1 MSKDMARRAQP
12 TVFKFLSPH
21 VFNTYEGARTMNC
34 EDRYQHTNE
43 RFSSRFQVPQFQ
55 MTPPGLP
62 ACRSIPKGY
71 LDPDLYWHRKGMM
84 LPITHETLFSTP
96 QITNVC
102 RKAFSPLSSICEGTF
117 SFGLVAS
124 SAQIRL
130 RFVLLRCAPNR
141 TVLPKTFPLV
151 LSPWPYI
158 ILEQGWDHADAIFI
172 RRLPDYRD

>member
-1 MSKDMARRAQP
+1 MARRAQS

-21 VFNTYEGARTMNC
+21 VFNTYEGARPMNC

-43 RFSSRFQVPQFQ
+43 RFPREFKFRNSKRRLRVLLPI
-55 MTPPGLP
+55 P
-62 ACRSIPKGY
+62 ACRSTPKGH
-71 LDPDLYWHRKGMM
+71 LGPDLCWHRKGEM
-84 LPITHETLFSTP
+84 LVPIAHETLFSTP

-117 SFGLVAS
+117 SFGLVAC

-141 TVLPKTFPLV
+141 AVLRKTFPLV
-151 LSPWPYI
+151 FSPLPYI
-158 ILEQGWDHADAIFI
+158 ILEQGWDHTDAIFI
-172 RRLPDYRD
+172 RRLPD